1 MILQIFSANKF
12 VRKWIFKSVQI
23 NDSSWTKLDF
33 THECE
38 KNDTRDIVEKF
49 LVLSTTQNLTRFFFF
64 YFRDV
69 WAKKFS
75 TPSHMYRLFADWNF
89 SFILSVLIYV
99 PYPFR
104 MRAIMAL
111 HTFLLFVA
119 LSNFQPFMII
129 VFIFFLI
136 LPFIHSSW
144 QTSRLLTILF
154 NQ

>member
-1 MILQIFSANKF
+1 MNQIGFYSWMWK
-12 VRKWIFKSVQI
+12 KWYTRYCGKIFGLIHYPKSDKI
-23 NDSSWTKLDF
+23 
-33 THECE
+33 
-38 KNDTRDIVEKF
+38 
-49 LVLSTTQNLTRFFFF
+49 FFF